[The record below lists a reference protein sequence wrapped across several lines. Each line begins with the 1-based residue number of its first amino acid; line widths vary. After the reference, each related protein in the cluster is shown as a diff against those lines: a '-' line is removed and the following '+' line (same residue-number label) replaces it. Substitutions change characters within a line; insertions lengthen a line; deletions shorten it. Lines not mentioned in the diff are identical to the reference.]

1 MPVFCTVGGDAVV
14 RMWSLRERRQLT
26 EAALP
31 TSGTSCAFSNDG
43 NLLVVGVSN
52 NFNFFFFFLNFCFF
66 SFLIQL
72 MLLFSI
78 VLRSRPSPLDDVYG
92 TKMLVRSGDFLC

>member
-1 MPVFCTVGGDAVV
+1 MYYLFLSDALIAVPVFCTVGGDAVV

-52 NFNFFFFFLNFCFF
+52 NFKFF
-66 SFLIQL
+66 
-72 MLLFSI
+72 
-78 VLRSRPSPLDDVYG
+78 
-92 TKMLVRSGDFLC
+92 